1 MWSKLKNGVEAQWSR
16 YGQAVALADTKRLL
30 SGSRGWEVGWGTSR
44 EGLTLRLMGWR
55 NLPPRNPQIEFGWKK
70 MYYLWIL
77 FPRALCSFYV
87 ESVKFSKYTSKLK
100 CIFIIY
106 KHLMGI
112 LKISLIKPFDE

>member
-55 NLPPRNPQIEFGWKK
+55 NLLPRNPQIEFGWKK

-77 FPRALCSFYV
+77 FPRALCFFFFC
-87 ESVKFSKYTSKLK
+87 K
-100 CIFIIY
+100 
-106 KHLMGI
+106 
-112 LKISLIKPFDE
+112 